1 MFIMHLSIMRSKSQ
15 IKIFGSGSSGN
26 CLAIYDN
33 RGKYILVDVGLSHK
47 DILKGLNYNL
57 TDCVSLLCSHNH
69 IADHTKSLDYF
80 IKLGIPCYGNQDIC
94 DHHKGCNLLPK
105 LLKAD
110 GFNVQNFE
118 LVHNVPNNAFIIDTI
133 DGIRILYCTDTVY
146 IPKRVKGV
154 HYAIIEC
161 NHDYDCMIDNAVED
175 IFSMSHHENHQSLET
190 CIDYLKQIY
199 SVSLQH
205 IILWHLSKNNID
217 ADIAKQRVKD
227 ELGFDNVYVAD
238 KGLIVELNK
247 DDF

>member
-1 MFIMHLSIMRSKSQ
+1 MRSKSQ

-133 DGIRILYCTDTVY
+133 DGIRILYCTDTEY

-161 NHDYDCMIDNAVED
+161 NHDLDCMVDNAMD
-175 IFSMSHHENHQSLET
+175 NKFSMSHYENHQSLDN
-190 CIDYLKQIY
+190 CIEYLKQIY
-199 SVSLQH
+199 SPKLQAVV
-205 IILWHLSKNNID
+205 LWHLSDTNIN
-217 ADIAKQRVKD
+217 AKTAKKRVQD
-227 ELGFDNVYVAD
+227 ELGFSNVIVAD
-238 KGLIVELNK
+238 AGVEIELIKE
-247 DDF
+247 DF